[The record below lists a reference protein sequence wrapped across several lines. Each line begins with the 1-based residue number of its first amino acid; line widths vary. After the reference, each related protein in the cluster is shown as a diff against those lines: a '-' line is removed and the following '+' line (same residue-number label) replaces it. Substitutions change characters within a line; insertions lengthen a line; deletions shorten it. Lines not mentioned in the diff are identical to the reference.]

1 MEAAS
6 DDEWEQIA
14 REELEWRKAEEYWEW
29 LAEIREQLKER
40 DEQV

>member
-14 REELEWRKAEEYWEW
+14 QEELQWRKAEEYWEW
-29 LAEIREQLKER
+29 LLEVRAQLKER
-40 DEQV
+40 NGE

>member
-29 LAEIREQLKER
+29 LMEVREQLKER
-40 DEQV
+40 NGE